1 MKFTKTLVFISF
13 LLLQGCNA
21 HKQSTTKNNLD
32 KVGEITATIPEAAK
46 FLPGFPA
53 FEDTEAFF
61 NDSILYQRGKML
73 RDSERGKQA
82 IADAN
87 IQFDYFLEIFGE
99 AMEVNLSEENTP
111 AIVQYMKAVSNY
123 TGQGI
128 MKAKGSF
135 ERQRP
140 FRRFGEHSSIPEE
153 EETLGKYSSYPSGH
167 STMAWTMALA
177 LTAIDDEH
185 EYNIIHLG
193 YELGQ
198 SRVIVGYHY
207 QSDVD
212 AGRMAASVTFA
223 KIVSDKEF
231 IKLMNLAKEELKELR
246 NK

>member
-1 MKFTKTLVFISF
+1 MRFTKTFVFISI

-21 HKQSTTKNNLD
+21 HRHSTVEYNLE
-32 KVGEITATIPEAAK
+32 KAGKITATIPEAAK

-61 NDSILYQRGKML
+61 NDSILYQRGKAL

-87 IQFDYFLEIFGE
+87 YQFDFYLDRFGE
-99 AMEVNLSEENTP
+99 IMEMDLSEENTP
-111 AIVQYMKAVSNY
+111 AIAQYMKAVY
-123 TGQGI
+123 TFGV
-128 MKAKGSF
+128 KSLLSAKDSF

-140 FRRFGEHSSIPEE
+140 YSYFGEPSGIPEE
-153 EETLGKYSSYPSGH
+153 EEKLGPNSSYPSGH
-167 STMAWTMALA
+167 TIMAWTMALA
-177 LTAIDDEH
+177 LTTIDDEH
-185 EYNIIHLG
+185 ECDIIHLG

-198 SRVIVGYHY
+198 SRVIVGFHY

-212 AGRMAASVTFA
+212 AGRMTASVTFA
-223 KIVSDKEF
+223 KIVSDEEF
-231 IKLMNLAKEELKELR
+231 IRLMNLARKELKGLR

>member
-1 MKFTKTLVFISF
+1 MRFTKTFVFISI

-21 HKQSTTKNNLD
+21 HRHSTVEYNLE
-32 KVGEITATIPEAAK
+32 KAGKITATIPEAAK

-61 NDSILYQRGKML
+61 NDSILYQRGKAL
-73 RDSERGKQA
+73 RDSDRGKQA
-82 IADAN
+82 IADADLR
-87 IQFDYFLEIFGE
+87 FDFYLKRFGE
-99 AMEVNLSEENTP
+99 TMGMNLSEEQTP
-111 AIVQYMKAVSNY
+111 AIARYLNEVYSF

-135 ERQRP
+135 TRQRP
-140 FRRFGEHSSIPEE
+140 FSYFGEPSSIPEE
-153 EETLGKYSSYPSGH
+153 EEKLGVNNSYPSGH
-167 STMAWTMALA
+167 SIMAWTMSLA

-185 EYNIIHLG
+185 EYDIIHLG

-198 SRVIVGYHY
+198 SRVIVGFHY

-223 KIVSDKEF
+223 KMVSDKEF
-231 IKLMNLAKEELKELR
+231 IKLMNLAREELKVLR
-246 NK
+246 SK

>member
-1 MKFTKTLVFISF
+1 MRFTKTFVFISI

-21 HKQSTTKNNLD
+21 HRHSTVEYNLE
-32 KVGEITATIPEAAK
+32 KAGKITATIPEAAK

-61 NDSILYQRGKML
+61 NDSILYQRGKAL
-73 RDSERGKQA
+73 RDSVRGKQA

-87 IQFDYFLEIFGE
+87 IQFNHFLEIFGE
-99 AMEVNLSEENTP
+99 IMEVNLSEEKTP
-111 AIVQYMKAVSNY
+111 AIACYMKAVYDY

-128 MKAKGSF
+128 KNAKGSF

-140 FRRFGEHSSIPEE
+140 FKHFGEPSSIPEE
-153 EETLGKYSSYPSGH
+153 EEKLGQYSSYPSGH
-167 STMAWTMALA
+167 STIAWTLALA

-185 EYNIIHLG
+185 EYDIIHLG

-223 KIVSDKEF
+223 KIVSDEEF
-231 IKLMNLAKEELKELR
+231 IRLMNLAKKELKVLR